1 MNDEQT
7 KPLAAKL
14 YIRQQFY
21 SAKKYFLRR

>member
-1 MNDEQT
+1 MNNEQT
-7 KPLAAKL
+7 KLPAAKL